1 MNTELLIKQSLP
13 TLFDGLRVTIE
24 ITVISL
30 IIAIIIGLI
39 IGLMNISRNKALK
52 IIAII
57 YIDIVR
63 GTPLIVQAFFIYFGL
78 PAVLDFKINALTAG
92 IIAISFNA
100 GAYMAEIFR
109 AGILSI
115 DKGQMEAARSL
126 GLPYGKSMTKIILP
140 QAVRRMVPA
149 LINQFI
155 ISLKDTSIL
164 SVIGIQEL
172 TQSGE
177 IIIASTFKSFQIW
190 SVVGIMYFIL
200 IMILTV
206 LSRNIERR
214 LKV

>member
-39 IGLMNISRNKALK
+39 IGLMNISRNKVLK

-190 SVVGIMYFIL
+190 SVVGVMYFIL

>member
-13 TLFDGLRVTIE
+13 TLFDGLRVTLE

-39 IGLMNISRNKALK
+39 IGLMNISSNKALK

-190 SVVGIMYFIL
+190 SVVGVMYFIL

>member
-1 MNTELLIKQSLP
+1 MNTELLIKQSMPAL
-13 TLFDGLRVTIE
+13 LSGLKVTIE
-24 ITVISL
+24 ITIIAL
-30 IIAIIIGLI
+30 IIATIIGLI
-39 IGLMNISRNKALK
+39 VGLMNISSNKILK
-52 IIAII
+52 VIATI

-78 PAVLDFKINALTAG
+78 PAALDFKINALAAG

-100 GAYMAEIFR
+100 GAYIAEIFR

-115 DKGQMEAARSL
+115 DNGQMEAARSL
-126 GLPYGKSMTKIILP
+126 GLPYSTAMRKIILP
-140 QAVRRMVPA
+140 QAIRRMIPA

-177 IIIASTFKSFQIW
+177 IVIASTFRSFQIW
-190 SVVGIMYFIL
+190 SVVGIMYFII
-200 IMILTV
+200 IMILSV
-206 LSRNIERR
+206 FSRRLERR
-214 LKV
+214 LSI